1 MAKAKE
7 LVGPGGHKKEIIGLL
22 KENARRH
29 RLHTV
34 FSDWMALCALA
45 MSNAVD
51 RQQYEAREARYLE
64 IVSRYER
71 DEVERFTRM
80 YALLVLWME
89 GGFADYL
96 GDLFM
101 SLELGDAFKGQF
113 FTPYPVSLCMAQ
125 MTLVDAAAVIQRQ
138 GFITVCEPAA
148 GSGGMVIACAEALCN
163 AKQNYQQAMHA
174 TTVDVDETAVH
185 MAYVQL
191 GLLHVPAIVIHGNSL
206 SLTEWAHWVTPA
218 HVLGGW
224 DFRLRRLASARAR
237 ENIPAEAPSST
248 VQPMPAI
255 AVVEEPP
262 SIADQASDARAGILA
277 QRLEQMN
284 LFA

>member
-1 MAKAKE
+1 MAKTKE

-34 FSDWMALCALA
+34 FSDWMALCALTL
-45 MSNAVD
+45 SNAVD
-51 RQQYEAREARYLE
+51 RQQFEAREARYLE
-64 IVSRYER
+64 IVGRYER

-138 GFITVCEPAA
+138 GFISVCEPAA
-148 GSGGMVIACAEALCN
+148 GSGGMVIACAEALFSV
-163 AKQNYQQAMHA
+163 KQNYQQTMHA

-185 MAYVQL
+185 MTYVQL
-191 GLLHVPAIVIHGNSL
+191 SLLHVPAIVIHGNSL
-206 SLTEWAHWVTPA
+206 SLTEWGHWVTPA
-218 HVLGGW
+218 HVMGGW
-224 DFRLRRLASARAR
+224 DFRLRRLASACAR
-237 ENIPAEAPSST
+237 ENLSVEAWSST
-248 VQPMPAI
+248 AQSTPA
-255 AVVEEPP
+255 AAAVEESP
-262 SIADQASDARAGILA
+262 SIADQASDARADILA
-277 QRLEQMN
+277 RRLEQMN